1 MRLTAFTRTVMATAV
16 AVSTAVAGVAGQAQA
31 LEVANSDLVLAL
43 WGNTTEYLVDLGS
56 QSSLF
61 NGTTHVINIDP
72 TKFSQV
78 TGTNA
83 VSFSIYGITYDT
95 NSFAGTAVSGGI
107 VKPLSAM
114 TDGEKSNIFPTGLFN
129 NAFNQVA
136 NLSGDGL
143 NNQLIAASNAN
154 SFTSLL
160 GTSNTLAGTFP
171 VSTGGAL
178 GGLLNILS
186 VSMTQTQQNGNL
198 TGPLLSQLG
207 TAVLAA
213 DGSTLTIQTGVAAI
227 PVPAAVFLFGTGLI
241 GLVGIARRSMRQYT
255 V

>member
-1 MRLTAFTRTVMATAV
+1 MRHTAFKRTVMAAVLAV
-16 AVSTAVAGVAGQAQA
+16 ATAVAGQAQA
-31 LEVANSDLVLAL
+31 LDVANTDLVLAL

-61 NGTTHVINIDP
+61 NGTTKVFSIDP

-78 TGTNA
+78 TGSNA
-83 VSFSIYGITYDT
+83 VNFSIYGITYDT
-95 NSFAGTAVSGGI
+95 NTFAGQAVSGGI
-107 VKPLSAM
+107 VKPLSAL
-114 TDGEKSNIFPTGLFN
+114 TPTEQASIFPTGLFN

-143 NNQLIAASNAN
+143 NNQLIAASNPN

-186 VSMTQTQQNGNL
+186 VSMTQQNAGG

-213 DGSTLTIQTGVAAI
+213 NGSTLTVNTGVAAI
-227 PVPAAVFLFGTGLI
+227 PVPAAVYLFGTGLI
-241 GLVGIARRSMRQYT
+241 GLVGIARRSMRQGT
-255 V
+255 A